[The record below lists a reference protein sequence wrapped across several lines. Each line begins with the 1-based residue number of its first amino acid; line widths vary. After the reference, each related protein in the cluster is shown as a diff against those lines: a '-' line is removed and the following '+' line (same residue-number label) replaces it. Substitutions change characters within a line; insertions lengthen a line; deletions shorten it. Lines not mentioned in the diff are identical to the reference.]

1 MNKRIAVVLFAVA
14 LVAVLAG
21 CNQTAKVDDQVTVTI
36 IGSTSVE
43 KLAITL
49 SDKFADAN
57 PNYTFDVQAPGS
69 SAGIKAVVDG
79 TADIGMASRALSA
92 DEQNLGLKEHTI
104 ALDGIAVVVN
114 PENPVNGLTV
124 EQITDIFSG
133 KITNWQEV
141 GGNDQEILLV
151 SREAGSGTRDA
162 FEELMNLVKDKKSLI
177 AEDRAIFAESTNSV
191 AQNVQDKVEAI
202 GYISLGSLK
211 PDVKALEVDGVPCTV
226 ANVQAGTY
234 KVARPFLMVTKGEP
248 NASVQAFLDY
258 IFSDAGQNVVS
269 DEKFIPVK

>member
-1 MNKRIAVVLFAVA
+1 MNKRIAVVLLAVA

-21 CNQTAKVDDQVTVTI
+21 CNQAAKVDDPVTVTI

-69 SAGIKAVVDG
+69 SAGIKAAVDG
-79 TADIGMASRALSA
+79 TADIGMASRALTA
-92 DEQNLGLKEHTI
+92 DEKNAGLKEHTI

-114 PENPVNGLTV
+114 PANPVSGLTV

-133 KITNWQEV
+133 EITNWKEI

-162 FEELMNLVKDKKSLI
+162 FEELMDLSKDKKSLL

-226 ANVQAGTY
+226 ANVLAGTY
-234 KVARPFLMVTKGEP
+234 RVARPFLMVTKGEP
-248 NASVQAFLDY
+248 NASVQAFFDY